1 LNQFTVA
8 ARFCPRLFELRESK
22 AKPLFNFPYR
32 MIYAVASKS
41 SVYLYDTQQK
51 IPFGMVSNIHYTR
64 LTDLAWSHDGRLL
77 FVSSTDG
84 FCSIIQFDEGD
95 LGKEYKGATIKEII
109 ESKTSKNEAKNK
121 KKKKPKKKAEKS
133 PSESNMDVDENVEIA
148 VVLPDLPEEIKE
160 TIPVDKIIKSNDVFS
175 PEKQVEKPVTPIQIR
190 KFPRNLDGD
199 TLNDD
204 LVKITP
210 TKDENLKQAEIKTP
224 KNTFN
229 FHSKTPTPIEVRRF
243 PRVLQPQ
250 SIQKSENDEWPK
262 PVVDNSPLSS
272 QESIKDEQPTIIKT
286 PQQGK
291 TPRRIELQTIST
303 PKSKKKLL

>member
-1 LNQFTVA
+1 M
-8 ARFCPRLFELRESK
+8 RESK

-84 FCSIIQFDEGD
+84 FCSIIQFGEDD
-95 LGKEYKGATIKEII
+95 LGMEYKAATIKEII
-109 ESKTSKNEAKNK
+109 ESKTLKNEQKSK
-121 KKKKPKKKAEKS
+121 KKKKPKKKSEKS
-133 PSESNMDVDENVEIA
+133 PNDVDENGEIA
-148 VVLPDLPEEIKE
+148 VVLPDLPEEIKGK
-160 TIPVDKIIKSNDVFS
+160 IPVDKIIKSNEIFS
-175 PEKQVEKPVTPIQIR
+175 PEKQVEKPVTPIQVR

-199 TLNDD
+199 TQNDD
-204 LVKITP
+204 VKNTP
-210 TKDENLKQAEIKTP
+210 TKDENLKQAEVKTP
-224 KNTFN
+224 KNSFN

-250 SIQKSENDEWPK
+250 SAQKSENDEWPK
-262 PVVDNSPLSS
+262 PVGDLSPMSS
-272 QESIKDEQPTIIKT
+272 QESIKDEATIVKT